1 MLMNP
6 IIILNL
12 DKEYIMI
19 NLDIKQ
25 IKTIFESGYEKGE
38 IDKELKSKGW
48 HSDPTSKDLEL
59 VYTLCDVLNLTLDEA
74 TEILQ
79 KC

>member
-1 MLMNP
+1 MKPTIL
-6 IIILNL
+6 LNL
-12 DKEYIMI
+12 DKEHIMI

-25 IKTIFESGYEKGE
+25 IKIIFEAGYEKGE
-38 IDKELKSKGW
+38 RDNELKTKDW

-74 TEILQ
+74 TEMLQ
-79 KC
+79 TC

>member
-1 MLMNP
+1 MNP

-48 HSDPTSKDLEL
+48 HYDSSSKDLEL
-59 VYTLCDVLNLTLDEA
+59 VYTLSDVLNLTLDEA
-74 TEILQ
+74 TEMLQ